1 MDFSLIQASILG
13 AVQGITEFIPISSSG
28 HLIWIRDLLNIPDQ
42 GNFFDAILHLAT
54 LLAIIIYFR
63 LDWSNMIKSWTN
75 GNKASRQ
82 TRIYRQLSK
91 LILIATVPAVIVG
104 WFFNVWIEQN
114 FRGVV
119 TVAVLM
125 ILTGIVFMLTEK
137 LLKPNDNLNRLN
149 WPKSLGVGLAQV
161 IAILPGISRSG
172 ATIVTGMY
180 MGLKR
185 DVAARFSF
193 LLAAPI
199 IAVAGGYSLILSFKE
214 GIIFYDWL
222 FWLVAF
228 GCSLLFGILSIKF
241 LLNFLKKY
249 SLNIFAYYLL
259 IVGVILLVT
268 KFI

>member
-1 MDFSLIQASILG
+1 VDFSLIQASILG
-13 AVQGITEFIPISSSG
+13 VVQGITEFIPISSSG
-28 HLIWIRDLLNIPDQ
+28 HLIIARDLLNIPDQ

-63 LDWSNMIKSWTN
+63 LDWLNIIKSWTN
-75 GNKASRQ
+75 GNKISRQ
-82 TRIYRQLSK
+82 TRVYRQLSK
-91 LILIATVPAVIVG
+91 LILIATVPAVIIG

-114 FRGVV
+114 FRSLI
-119 TVAVLM
+119 TVAIFM
-125 ILTGIVFMLTEK
+125 ILVGIVFLFTER

-149 WPKSLGVGLAQV
+149 WAKALGIGLAQAL
-161 IAILPGISRSG
+161 AILPGVSRSG
-172 ATIVTGMY
+172 ATIATGMY

-193 LLAAPI
+193 LLATPI
-199 IAVAGGYSLILSFKE
+199 IAVAGGYSLYLSLKE
-214 GIIFYDWL
+214 GVIFYDWL

-228 GCSLLFGILSIKF
+228 STSLLFGILSIKF
-241 LLNFLKKY
+241 LLSFLKKY

-259 IVGVILLVT
+259 IMGIILLAT